1 MTNVETLKTVVI
13 IIILSNYYYISDLGN
28 PIVSISSSG
37 SIIAGNTLILECTV
51 TIVAGVLNITWL
63 NGSNDGLIEG
73 NGIMFNLVTISDTVQ
88 VYQLIFNPLDY
99 SHIGEY
105 TCQANLTVNR
115 GNGKEPFNGKGY
127 DSTTVSVQGKC
138 IIIIALY

>member
-1 MTNVETLKTVVI
+1 MI
-13 IIILSNYYYISDLGN
+13 IVLTNYYLINIGN

-37 SIIAGNTLILECTV
+37 SIIANDTHILECIV
-51 TIVAGVLNITWL
+51 TIVAGVPNITWL
-63 NGSNDGLIEG
+63 NGTGDELNEG

-99 SHIGEY
+99 SHIGGY
-105 TCQANLTVNR
+105 TCQANNTITR
-115 GNGKEPFNGKGY
+115 GNDEEPFNGRGS

-138 IIIIALY
+138 FSIFIILIY

>member
-1 MTNVETLKTVVI
+1 MI
-13 IIILSNYYYISDLGN
+13 IINFINVGN

-37 SIIAGNTLILECTV
+37 SIFANNTLTLECTV
-51 TIVAGVLNITWL
+51 TIVVGVLNITWL
-63 NGSNDGLIEG
+63 NVTGDHLTKG
-73 NGIMFNLVTISDTVQ
+73 NGIMFNLFSISDTVE

-105 TCQANLTVNR
+105 TCQANLIISK
-115 GNGKEPFNGKGY
+115 GNVEEPFIGSGF

-138 IIIIALY
+138 FSIIIAMY